1 MMNRFRNFMYGRY
14 GTDQLNMFLWAATLA
29 LIIISFILRF
39 FEAIPNY
46 VHIILSAVSWV
57 LLFLNILRSFSR
69 KIAVRQK
76 ENYVFLRAWRS
87 VKGFFKKLFVPRA
100 DRKTHKYFKC
110 PTCSQKV
117 RVPKGKG
124 KIAIKCPKC
133 GNKFI
138 RKT

>member
-1 MMNRFRNFMYGRY
+1 MNRFRNFMYGRY
-14 GTDQLNMFLWAATLA
+14 GMDQLNIFIWAVTIV
-29 LIIISFILRF
+29 LIIASGILRM
-39 FEAIPNY
+39 FESVPQF
-46 VHIILSAVSWV
+46 VHIILSAVCWI
-57 LLFLNILRSFSR
+57 LLILNIFRSFSR
-69 KIAVRQK
+69 KIPARQK
-76 ENYVFLRAWRS
+76 ENYAFLKAWRP
-87 VKGFFKKLFVPRA
+87 VAAFFKRLFVPRP
-100 DRKTHKYFKC
+100 DRKTHRYFKC